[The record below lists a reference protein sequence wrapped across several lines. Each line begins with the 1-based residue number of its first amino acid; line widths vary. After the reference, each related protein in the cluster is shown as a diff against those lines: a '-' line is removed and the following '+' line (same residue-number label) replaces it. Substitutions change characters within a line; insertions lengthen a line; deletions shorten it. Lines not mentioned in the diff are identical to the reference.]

1 MVSVST
7 PWSLP
12 LALDEVSGPLFALK
26 QEPVVVGQEVPEGK
40 LWAPD
45 APPCPTSAPTVS
57 AQGKRLSTPAKRGGP
72 PFPSCSGAEGAAVG
86 ARWRW
91 TPPSLFSHQSP
102 CTLQTPAPA
111 SAPSPETRTIQ
122 CWRGPYEPVGQPRV
136 RETEWALELDRAGL
150 EPQLCHFWAGR
161 PCRSP
166 ASSLR
171 SFTKEMGTIIPYI
184 VMGISS
190 DE

>member
-1 MVSVST
+1 MGPRRSSM
-7 PWSLP
+7 PPFSP
-12 LALDEVSGPLFALK
+12 SSICPREAALH
-26 QEPVVVGQEVPEGK
+26 
-40 LWAPD
+40 
-45 APPCPTSAPTVS
+45 TSQA
-57 AQGKRLSTPAKRGGP
+57 GGP

-102 CTLQTPAPA
+102 RTLQTPAPA
-111 SAPSPETRTIQ
+111 SAPLPETRTIQ
-122 CWRGPYEPVGQPRV
+122 CWRGPYEPAGQPRV
-136 RETEWALELDRAGL
+136 GETEWALELDRAGL
-150 EPQLCHFWAGR
+150 EPQLCHFWARR

-171 SFTKEMGTIIPYI
+171 SFTKEMGTIPYI